1 MSMKNSLKIVVGV
14 VMMGLAFTMSGCNE
28 APAPSKSSM
37 SNHGDEQMWQQ
48 FQSKQAT
55 DQLDKDFQK

>member
-1 MSMKNSLKIVVGV
+1 MRNSIRVILSLGILA
-14 VMMGLAFTMSGCNE
+14 MMAFMSGCNE
-28 APAPSKSSM
+28 APAPSNNTNSST
-37 SNHGDEQMWQQ
+37 HGDEQLWQQ

>member
-1 MSMKNSLKIVVGV
+1 MKNFVLMVSLMA
-14 VMMGLAFTMSGCNE
+14 VMSLFSGCSDATLQTNK
-28 APAPSKSSM
+28 AV

-48 FQSKQAT
+48 FQSKQAV

>member
-1 MSMKNSLKIVVGV
+1 MMKNFLIAISTLMVVA
-14 VMMGLAFTMSGCNE
+14 MLSGCND
-28 APAPSKSSM
+28 ASPTPTNNST

-48 FQSKQAT
+48 FQSKQAV